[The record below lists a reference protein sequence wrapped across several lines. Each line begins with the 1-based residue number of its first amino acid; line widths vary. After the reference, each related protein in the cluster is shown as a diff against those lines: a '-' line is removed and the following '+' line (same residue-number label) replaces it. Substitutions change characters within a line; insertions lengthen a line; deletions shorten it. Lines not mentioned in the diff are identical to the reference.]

1 MYDHSGFVVKEVK
14 DSDFLLQENP
24 YKTVNQI

>member
-14 DSDFLLQENP
+14 DSDLLLQENP